1 MPHRYDAAVKTLVEQ
16 YPADWLR
23 SLGVPVEGPVTLK
36 EADLSTV
43 SANADKL
50 LFVEQPEPTLV
61 NLELQASRDDDLP
74 YRLLVYASLILHQH
88 RLKLLGLVVLL
99 RRAADSPVLTG
110 TVGYE
115 ATLGGRLDYQYRV
128 VRVWEESPDWALQ
141 GGLGLIP
148 LAPLTRITQSEL
160 PGVLQQMKTRLAG
173 EPAPVQNTLWATT
186 YVLMGLRYPASITE
200 RVAREVGTMKESAT
214 YQAILEE
221 GREEGRVEE
230 AGRMLLNWGT
240 RRFGVPNEE
249 TEKRIKALTLEQLH
263 ELSPRLLD
271 VESWEE
277 LLAAL
282 VGRRI
287 AMPWGWTHILQDS
300 VTYQAMVEAYNKG
313 FAEGRREGFEEGRK
327 EYAQRILLVW
337 GERRFGSPDASVVPR
352 LGELSLEQLRALQ
365 LRVLEVESWDELL
378 AG

>member
-16 YPADWLR
+16 YPEDWLR